1 MNKPNLVKEAIT
13 GLDMSDVILVTVPD
27 PVTLYYVQ
35 MSLSKALVEH
45 SIKHPGIKIGLY
57 HTIIW
62 NPDMMSAIL
71 TGSLNITYKKA
82 IITCLESD
90 SYLVKDKVSLF
101 DVEEQS
107 RVFEL
112 TLPSYENIDLSY
124 VNIEESYTSMS
135 NASAHPDVKNLD
147 EEVSEPNIQVLDN
160 WRLIPPNEN
169 DFTSVMSAI
178 NDAIARYKGR
188 PIIVSDFYLKA
199 YVNVATS
206 LVDMYNPK
214 TKTLNTDDL
223 SVRRLIDIISDF
235 CNLVAFDM
243 SIFPE
248 FIGSWENVLRSF
260 TKIINDR
267 YFMCNTTFEML
278 YRTIENSNNKERENH
293 E

>member
-1 MNKPNLVKEAIT
+1 MNKPNLVEEVIT
-13 GLDMSDVILVTVPD
+13 PLLGGEESRAKIVLVDVPD
-27 PVTLYYVQ
+27 PVTLYYV
-35 MSLSKALVEH
+35 MKELLKALDEKVKYTED
-45 SIKHPGIKIGLY
+45 SKTAIAISS
-57 HTIIW
+57 IIW
-62 NPDMMSAIL
+62 NSDGLGSNLERAFRTNYQKLIIVCL
-71 TGSLNITYKKA
+71 T
-82 IITCLESD
+82 SD
-90 SYLVKDKVSLF
+90 SYLVKERVSQYDDKTRSKF
-101 DVEEQS
+101 
-107 RVFEL
+107 FEL
-112 TLPSYENIDLSY
+112 SCPSYVDLYSDDLTT
-124 VNIEESYTSMS
+124 E
-135 NASAHPDVKNLD
+135 ASTHPDIKNLD

-199 YVNVATS
+199 YVDVATS

-278 YRTIENSNNKERENH
+278 YRTIENSNNKGRENH